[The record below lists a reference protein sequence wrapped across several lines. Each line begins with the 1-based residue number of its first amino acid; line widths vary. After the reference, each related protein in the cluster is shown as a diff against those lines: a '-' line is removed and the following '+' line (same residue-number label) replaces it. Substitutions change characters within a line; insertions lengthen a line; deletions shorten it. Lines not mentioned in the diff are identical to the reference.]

1 MGRQFLIWFGAALL
15 GGIVMVAAGSFW
27 QHRGP
32 PPKLVDAMMSTRLG
46 NNAAQRMLDATAPP
60 APAGRQVLAR
70 GDQVPADYALP
81 DLDGQP
87 QTLAQWRGKRVLV
100 NFWATWCGPCRE
112 EMPALA
118 EAQRRYGAG
127 KVQVVGIAI
136 DDPVAVRAYLKKTPV
151 NYPILI
157 GLDAEHDPTM
167 LFGDTRGALPYSVL
181 IGPDGRI
188 EGTRLGKLDER
199 QLRWWLE

>member
-1 MGRQFLIWFGAALL
+1 MGRQFLVWFGAALL
-15 GGIVMVAAGSFW
+15 GGIVLVVAGGFW
-27 QHRGP
+27 RHGGP
-32 PPKLVDAMMSTRLG
+32 SPKRVDAMMSTPPG
-46 NNAAQRMLDATAPP
+46 NDAAQHMLDATALP

-70 GDQVPADYALP
+70 GDGVPADYALP

-87 QTLAQWRGKRVLV
+87 QALAQWHGKRVLL
-100 NFWATWCGPCRE
+100 NFWATWCAPCRE

-118 EAQRRYGAG
+118 EAQRRYGA

-151 NYPILI
+151 NYPVLI
-157 GLDAEHDPTM
+157 GLGAEHDPTM

-181 IGPDGRI
+181 VGPDGRI
-188 EGTRLGKLDER
+188 KGTHLGKLDER